1 MPFHPTT
8 PANQPVVPDLLDKL
22 HVVPPGAL
30 DTGGEGVAALLEEA
44 SQDVRAGPQGL
55 GHQLLHQDVLGGL
68 QTPQEL
74 QQDDVPRPG
83 SQWED
88 RVRRGG
94 HPFTPLLAL

>member
-1 MPFHPTT
+1 MPFHHSTT
-8 PANQPVVPDLLDKL
+8 LPKQPVVPDLLDEL

-44 SQDVRAGPQGL
+44 PQEVRAGPQGL
-55 GHQLLHQDVLGGL
+55 GHQLLHQEVLRGL

-83 SQWED
+83 I
-88 RVRRGG
+88 RGRTG
-94 HPFTPLLAL
+94 SEGGETP